1 MARSSNRV
9 LYVVSLNHAVNDGS
23 VYLLSSL
30 FPIVLAI
37 FQLSVFQVGLLV
49 AVGYL
54 VSVVCQPIVGHYSE
68 GRNPGQLLASGI
80 LVVSLSIVS
89 FVFATGFINL
99 LISVIVLRVGS
110 SFFHP
115 IGISAVSKTYSGPRL
130 QKAMGFQS
138 SFGNLGVLLVFL
150 SAAPLYL
157 ALGWRSTFLVFA
169 ALTIADVM
177 ITLLALRRSPAG
189 GSGER
194 DSASSNTLRSGRL
207 ALPVFF
213 VTVAFISG
221 GSYAVILNFANIL
234 LGTRAGL
241 GAFESNLVVS
251 GFIGAASLGAIS
263 TGVWA
268 RFQRTGV
275 NLSISYLLASAALAI
290 FTVFS
295 SNVLVGIVALLAT
308 GFMISATYP
317 LTYTELSNHVGN
329 SGSAAGRSFGVLSS
343 SQTVGASV
351 MGFTSGYFSQF
362 LGLDFSFG
370 IVSAL
375 MLLGFLSS
383 TFWVRRGPK
392 GL

>member
-1 MARSSNRV
+1 MARWSNRV

-68 GRNPGQLLASGI
+68 GRSTGRLLGSGI
-80 LVVSLSIVS
+80 LVVSFSMVS
-89 FVFATGFINL
+89 FVFATGFISL
-99 LISVIVLRVGS
+99 LVSVILLRVGS

-115 IGISAVSKTYSGPRL
+115 VGISAVSKTYSGPRL

-138 SFGNLGVLLVFL
+138 SFGNFGVLLVFL

-157 ALGWRSTFLVFA
+157 AVGWRSTFLVFA
-169 ALTIADVM
+169 AMTITDVI

-189 GSGER
+189 ESGGR
-194 DSASSNTLRSGRL
+194 DSTSSNTLRSGRL
-207 ALPVFF
+207 TVPFFF

-251 GFIGAASLGAIS
+251 GFIAAASLGAVT

-268 RFQRTGV
+268 RFARTGV
-275 NLSISYLLASAALAI
+275 NLSISYLLASAALAL
-290 FTVFS
+290 FTAFS
-295 SNVLVGIVALLAT
+295 GNVLVGIVALLAT
-308 GFMISATYP
+308 GFLISATYP

-329 SGSAAGRSFGVLSS
+329 SGDAAGRSFGVLSS
-343 SQTVGASV
+343 SQTIGASL
-351 MGFTSGYFSQF
+351 MGFASGYFSQF

-375 MLLGFLSS
+375 MLLGFFSS
-383 TFWVRRGPK
+383 MVWVRQGPK
-392 GL
+392 DL

>member
-1 MARSSNRV
+1 MACSSNRV

-37 FQLSVFQVGLLV
+37 FQVSVFQVGLLV
-49 AVGYL
+49 AIGYF

-68 GRNPGQLLASGI
+68 GRNPGHLLASGI
-80 LVVSLSIVS
+80 LVISLSIVS
-89 FVFATGFINL
+89 FVFAAGFIGL
-99 LISVIVLRVGS
+99 LISVVLLRVGS

-115 IGISAVSKTYSGPRL
+115 VGISAVSKTYVGPRL
-130 QKAMGFQS
+130 QRAMGFQS

-150 SAAPLYL
+150 SAAPLYF
-157 ALGWRSTFLVFA
+157 AVGWRSTFLFFA

-189 GSGER
+189 RSGER
-194 DSASSNTLRSGRL
+194 DSVSSNTLRSGRL
-207 ALPVFF
+207 TLPVFF

-221 GSYAVILNFANIL
+221 GSYAVILNFANIF

-251 GFIGAASLGAIS
+251 GFIAAASLGAIS
-263 TGVWA
+263 TDLWA
-268 RFQRTGV
+268 RFSRTGV
-275 NLSISYLLASAALAI
+275 NLSISYLLASAALAL

-329 SGSAAGRSFGVLSS
+329 SGIAAGRSFGVLSS

-351 MGFTSGYFSQF
+351 MGFASGYFSQF

-370 IVSAL
+370 VVSAL
-375 MLLGFLSS
+375 MFLGFVSS
-383 TFWVRRGPK
+383 TFWVRRGPQC
-392 GL
+392 L

>member
-1 MARSSNRV
+1 LARSSNRV

-89 FVFATGFINL
+89 FVFATGFISL

-189 GSGER
+189 ESGGR
-194 DSASSNTLRSGRL
+194 DSASSNTLRPGTST
-207 ALPVFF
+207 LPVFF

-234 LGTRAGL
+234 LGTRTGL

-251 GFIGAASLGAIS
+251 GFIAAASLGAIS

-268 RFQRTGV
+268 RFSRTGV
-275 NLSISYLLASAALAI
+275 NLSISYLSASAALAI

-329 SGSAAGRSFGVLSS
+329 SGNAAGRSFGVLSS
-343 SQTVGASV
+343 SQTIGASV
-351 MGFTSGYFSQF
+351 MGFASGYFSQF
-362 LGLDFSFG
+362 LGLDFSFSV
-370 IVSAL
+370 VSAL

-383 TFWVRRGPK
+383 TVWVRRGPK